1 MIEKAKQ
8 KLTTDVEDVP
18 DVLPPPKKKDVGE
31 KLENKEKIIQIS
43 TLGVSTSKIM
53 VLGRPRRNK
62 VK

>member
-1 MIEKAKQ
+1 MIEKVKQ
-8 KLTTDVEDVP
+8 KLITDVEDVP
-18 DVLPPPKKKDVGE
+18 DVPPSKKNDIGE

-62 VK
+62 VE